1 MILFNNGFDFSNNQG
16 EYDTPSHQKLYAI
29 DMINY
34 INGHEFK
41 VVASGKHPSTEG
53 YCLIGKYKNEDWW
66 CFIEHT
72 SRKYGIGEVV
82 FKGATIYGYNDH
94 VHYAVGKWTGDEQ
107 MGELV
112 SLGENCYI
120 PVGFTQHKL
129 NKVHYTPAKEIIK
142 FDAKP
147 LNLPSGKQISYDVFG
162 CLNQYGAWV
171 YVYAQKYED
180 DKITVNKFNTADVL
194 DDTNIRYYPGEIDE
208 KPWIFIKCM
217 ENTMFYKDKELT
229 KAWYNE
235 DGTTKTICK
244 GQVLLVKSY
253 GKIYR

>member
-29 DMINY
+29 DMDKY

-53 YCLIGKYKNEDWW
+53 YCLIGKYKNEDWY

-72 SRKYGIGEVV
+72 SRKYAINEVV
-82 FKGATIYGYNDH
+82 FKGSTIYGYVDH
-94 VHYAVGKWTGDEQ
+94 IHYAVGKWNGNEQ
-107 MGELV
+107 MENLV
-112 SLGENCYI
+112 SLGENCYL

-129 NKVHYTPAKEIIK
+129 NKVHYTPAKETTQ
-142 FDAKP
+142 FDANL
-147 LNLPSGKQISYDVFG
+147 LNLPSGKQISYDVWG
-162 CLNQYGAWV
+162 LKNQYGNWV

-180 DKITVNKFNTADVL
+180 DKVVVNKFDTADSL
-194 DDTNIRYYPGEIDE
+194 DDANVRYCPILLEENDF
-208 KPWIFIKCM
+208 KWIICR

-244 GQVLLVKSY
+244 GQVLIAKSY
-253 GKIYR
+253 GRIYR